1 MRRVL
6 VIAVCV
12 AGCGDDAVAPAD
24 GGHSDAPPFD
34 ANSRDSLGPDAG
46 PECTPLTTILD
57 GFIPLRTLHVSPSGN
72 DANDGLSLAT
82 AWRSLANANQLLP
95 GDRVEVHAGTYP
107 CLVTIT
113 VRAAAAHP
121 IHIRSADGPLSAVF
135 DCTNQSFGFEI
146 DNAAFI
152 ALDGFEIKLAQ
163 NDLIHVQSGNPPYTN
178 LGDSILVV
186 RNHLHHAGDAC
197 IKANQ
202 VTNLTVL
209 DNEVDHPETF
219 GPQVGGQAIDLV
231 AVHGARILRN
241 RVHDVQTNTA
251 IQAKGGAQ
259 DTIIVGNR
267 IWDVEDA
274 IHMGG
279 STGPQYFL
287 PENADFEADE
297 LVASNNL
304 IWGATNVALSAIG
317 CTDCIMANN
326 SVAITAA
333 QQPIRALP
341 GSAGYMATVTVSHT
355 RNLRTINNLLWFDT
369 TRPMDLLNMNVDDA
383 MGFLQSHNLI
393 FFTGGAVAGIYSD
406 VPPGGDGT
414 ILDRDP
420 MLVAPATGDL
430 HVRAGSPALG
440 AGIPLPEVPDDPDG
454 NCRSVWNIGA
464 Y

>member
-1 MRRVL
+1 MRRAWL
-6 VIAVCV
+6 IALCV
-12 AGCGDDAVAPAD
+12 AGCGDDSVAGAD
-24 GGHSDAPPFD
+24 GGHPDAPMPD
-34 ANSRDSLGPDAG
+34 ANTPDSLSADAG
-46 PECTPLTTILD
+46 PNCTPLTTFLD
-57 GFIPLRTLHVSPSGN
+57 GFVPLRTLHLSPSGN
-72 DANDGLSLAT
+72 DANDGLTLGT
-82 AWRSLANANQLLP
+82 AWRSLANANQLQP
-95 GDRVEVHAGTYP
+95 GDRVEVHAGTYA
-107 CLVTIT
+107 CQVTLTIQAT
-113 VRAAAAHP
+113 AAHP
-121 IHIRSADGPLSAVF
+121 IHIRSADGPLAAVF

-152 ALDGFEIKLAQ
+152 ALDGLEIKLAQ

-178 LGDSILVV
+178 LGDSILLV

-231 AVHGARILRN
+231 AVHGARIVRN

-267 IWDVEDA
+267 VWDVEDA

-279 STGPQYFL
+279 ATGPQFFL

-304 IWGATNVALSAIG
+304 IWGATNVGLSAIG

-326 SVAITAA
+326 TVAITAA
-333 QQPIRALP
+333 AQPIRALP
-341 GSAGYMATVTVSHT
+341 GNAGDMAIITVSHT
-355 RNLRTINNLLWFDT
+355 RNLRMINNLLWFDT
-369 TRPMDLLNMNVDDA
+369 TRPMDLLNMSPADA
-383 MGFLQSHNLI
+383 VGFTQSHNLI
-393 FFTGGAVAGIYSD
+393 FFTGGAVATLYSD

-430 HVRAGSPALG
+430 HLQSGSPALG
-440 AGIPLPEVPDDPDG
+440 AGIPLAEVPDDPDG
-454 NCRSVWNIGA
+454 NCRSAWNIGA